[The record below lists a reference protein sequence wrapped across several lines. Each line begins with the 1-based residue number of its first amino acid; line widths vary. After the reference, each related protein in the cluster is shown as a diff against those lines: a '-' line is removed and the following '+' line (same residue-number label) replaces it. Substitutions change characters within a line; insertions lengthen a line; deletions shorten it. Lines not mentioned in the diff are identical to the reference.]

1 MAIAQ
6 NYQTQLRL
14 IQQHGV
20 NVDTGQPIYKTKT
33 YSNIKENATAAQLLA
48 VATVIT
54 GLQKLE
60 LARLERR
67 DDLQIVRA

>member
-6 NYQTQLRL
+6 RYQTQLRL

-20 NVDTGQPIYKTKT
+20 DIDTGQPIYKTRT
-33 YSNIKENATAAQLLA
+33 YNNIKESATAAQLLA
-48 VATVIT
+48 VATAIT
-54 GLQKLE
+54 GLQKFD

-67 DDLQIVRA
+67 DDLQIVKA